1 MTENLVEQIIK
12 QLTTLDLQSEPIED
26 IYSNIFEMHG
36 ILPIIITTINPGTI
50 IIRGRNYN
58 SKENFSLAKSHSYP
72 PAEFVKDYGRAN
84 VPRSSIFY
92 GSINP
97 IDDDGPVARI
107 TILTEIGKTYRSQ
120 ADKETIV
127 YSSWEVINPLNVITI
142 CSSHLYKSL
151 NPRMVALREEFCH
164 KYSSHPG
171 FKLMELLGNEFAKKV
186 NNNYEYMITS
196 IFSDI
201 VCGCETYDGIY
212 YPGVQVDGAG
222 MNIALKPESVNRCLN
237 FLRACEVDFIREGLN
252 IVEVGR
258 RDIKINDFKI
268 D

>member
-107 TILTEIGKTYRSQ
+107 TILTLIPQHY
-120 ADKETIV
+120 
-127 YSSWEVINPLNVITI
+127 
-142 CSSHLYKSL
+142 YK
-151 NPRMVALREEFCH
+151 
-164 KYSSHPG
+164 
-171 FKLMELLGNEFAKKV
+171 
-186 NNNYEYMITS
+186 
-196 IFSDI
+196 IF
-201 VCGCETYDGIY
+201 
-212 YPGVQVDGAG
+212 
-222 MNIALKPESVNRCLN
+222 
-237 FLRACEVDFIREGLN
+237 FLST
-252 IVEVGR
+252 
-258 RDIKINDFKI
+258 
-268 D
+268 